1 MITFYNEIYIFFL
14 FFICYTENTYSQ
26 SKEYDK
32 RIDSLTV
39 LNKIVNDFEDVLT
52 ETQEKYLID
61 ELFDYESK
69 STNEIVIVTIADFK
83 PYDDIFQFSLD
94 LANRTGVGKVD
105 KNNGILIILSKN
117 RRQIQIQNGDGIVP
131 LFSNEQTKY
140 IIQEIMI
147 PEFKKDDYFEGLK
160 KGLSAIMKIL
170 SK

>member
-1 MITFYNEIYIFFL
+1 MKFIFSFFL
-14 FFICYTENTYSQ
+14 IFICFINNAHSQ

-32 RIDSLTV
+32 RIDSFPV

-52 ETQEKYLID
+52 DTQEQYLID

-83 PYDDIFQFSLD
+83 PYGDIFHFSLE
-94 LANRTGVGKVD
+94 LADKTGVGKID
-105 KNNGILIILSKN
+105 KNNGILIVLSKN
-117 RRQIQIQNGDGIVP
+117 SRQIQIQNGDGIVP
-131 LFSNEQTKY
+131 LFSNEQAKY
-140 IIQEIMI
+140 IIKEIII
-147 PEFKKDDYFEGLK
+147 PEFRKDDYFEGLK

>member
-1 MITFYNEIYIFFL
+1 MMKFIFSLFL
-14 FFICYTENTYSQ
+14 IFICYTENAHSQ
-26 SKEYDK
+26 STDYDK
-32 RIDSLTV
+32 NIDSLLV

-52 ETQEKYLID
+52 DTQEQYLID

-94 LANRTGVGKVD
+94 LANRTGIGKVD
-105 KNNGILIILSKN
+105 KNNGILIVLSKN
-117 RRQIQIQNGDGIVP
+117 RRQIQIQNGDGILP

-147 PEFKKDDYFEGLK
+147 PEFRKDDYFEGLK
-160 KGLSAIMKIL
+160 KGLSTIMKIL

>member
-1 MITFYNEIYIFFL
+1 MKFIFSFFL
-14 FFICYTENTYSQ
+14 IFICYTENAHSQ
-26 SKEYDK
+26 SKAYDK
-32 RIDSLTV
+32 NIDSLLV

-52 ETQEKYLID
+52 DTQEQYLID

-69 STNEIVIVTIADFK
+69 STNEIVIVTVADFK

-105 KNNGILIILSKN
+105 KNNGILIVLSKDK
-117 RRQIQIQNGDGIVP
+117 RQIQIQNGDGIVS

-147 PEFKKDDYFEGLK
+147 PEFRKDDYFEGLK
-160 KGLSAIMKIL
+160 KGLSAIMRIL

>member
-1 MITFYNEIYIFFL
+1 MN
-14 FFICYTENTYSQ
+14 NAHSQ

-32 RIDSLTV
+32 RIDSLPV

-52 ETQEKYLID
+52 DSQEQYLID

-83 PYDDIFQFSLD
+83 PYDNIFHFSLE
-94 LANRTGVGKVD
+94 LANKTGVGKID
-105 KNNGILIILSKN
+105 KNNGILIVLSKN

-140 IIQEIMI
+140 IIEEIII
-147 PEFKKDDYFEGLK
+147 PEFRKDDYFEGLK